1 MDEDPRSFDERAM
14 WATLALELL
23 AKAALATHSPIL
35 IADPNDDAS
44 LLGASGLVNSDSGF
58 KSVRAITLYRRCKR
72 AFGPFDEKRA
82 EAFAGA
88 RNEYLHGSAIAFGAI
103 PEHVWWADFWSLAS
117 PLIDAQDKDI
127 EDFVGDRRAE
137 IVQVHLQNNKKYLVQ
152 RVESLISR
160 AKMRYADKLSGRI
173 SAARLKHWKS
183 ESDLRADLR
192 YSTNCECPACGQ
204 SSLLEADDVE
214 NIRVETWGYSE
225 EEYGYQGLAD
235 ALADHFVCGH
245 CQLVLN
251 GYELLEEAGI
261 ETTFEVEDDDFV
273 EQLAQESEYGNE

>member
-1 MDEDPRSFDERAM
+1 M
-14 WATLALELL
+14 WATLALELI

-44 LLGASGLVNSDSGF
+44 LLGASGLVNADSGF
-58 KSVRAITLYRRCKR
+58 KSVRATTLYRRCKR
-72 AFGPFDEKRA
+72 AFRPFDEKKA
-82 EAFAGA
+82 EVFATA
-88 RNEYLHGSAIAFGAI
+88 RNEYLHGSAIAFAAI

-127 EDFVGDRRAE
+127 GEFVGDRRAE
-137 IVQVHLQNNKKYLVQ
+137 VVQVHLQNNKKYLVQ

-160 AKMRYADKLSGRI
+160 SQTRYEEKLSGRI
-173 SAARLKHWKS
+173 SAARLKQWKS
-183 ESDLRADLR
+183 ESDLRAHLK

-204 SSLLEADDVE
+204 LGLIEADDVE
-214 NIRVETWGYSE
+214 NIRVETWSYSE

-235 ALADHFVCGH
+235 AVAEYFVCED

-251 GYELLEEAGI
+251 GYELLQEAGI
-261 ETTFEVEDDDFV
+261 ETIFEVEDDDFV